1 MAGSAKSNTK
11 ASGNGSGVKVVAT
24 NRQARRDYEIIDT
37 LECGMVLR
45 GSEVKSLREAKV
57 QLKDSYARFEGHELY
72 VVGLHINQYSH
83 ATYDA
88 PQAERT
94 RKLLARRDELDRLES
109 RVDQDRLSVV
119 PLSLYFKNGR
129 AKLEVGLGRG
139 RKHYDKRNAI
149 AERDANRE
157 AQRAMARTQRGR
169 GDADS

>member
-1 MAGSAKSNTK
+1 MAGSTNNKGK
-11 ASGNGSGVKVVAT
+11 PSGDGPGIKVVAT
-24 NRQARRDYEIIDT
+24 NRQARRDYDILDT

-57 QLKDSYARFEGHELY
+57 QLRDSYARFESGELY
-72 VVGLHINQYSH
+72 VVGLHIAAYSH
-83 ATYDA
+83 ATFDA
-88 PQAERT
+88 PQSERT

-109 RVDQDRLSVV
+109 RVDQDHLTVV

-139 RKHYDKRNAI
+139 RKHYDKRHAI

-157 AQRAMARTQRGR
+157 AQRAMSKVRRNATEG
-169 GDADS
+169 